1 MIEVLKV
8 LGSLF
13 LAVTV
18 HEGGHAG
25 AVALSGGR
33 VTSFKPYPSNGFFG
47 YTEYVGLSENAQ
59 KVIDISG
66 VSASMLS
73 TVPIRALEEKYPK
86 ETFFKYWDFWA
97 TADLPIH
104 SLMALVSDKSDLAKF
119 SDRTGVPIVALV
131 GLSFLWATQKTNKNV
146 LFTGTKVFFVKEF

>member
-1 MIEVLKV
+1 MLELLKV

-33 VTSFKPYPSNGFFG
+33 VTSFKPYPANGFFG
-47 YTEYVGLSENAQ
+47 YTEYVNLPDNSRSFF
-59 KVIDISG
+59 DLSG
-66 VSASMLS
+66 VSASMIS
-73 TVPIRALEEKYPK
+73 TVPIRALEKKYP
-86 ETFFKYWDFWA
+86 EESFFKYWDFWA
-97 TADLPIH
+97 TADLPLH
-104 SLMALVSDKSDLAKF
+104 SLMALVNDKSDLAKF
-119 SDRTGVPIVALV
+119 SERTGVPIVAMV

>member
-1 MIEVLKV
+1 VIEVIKV
-8 LGSLF
+8 IASLF

-33 VTSFKPYPSNGFFG
+33 VTSFKPYPTNGFFG
-47 YTEYVGLSENAQ
+47 YTEYSGLPQNAQ
-59 KVIDISG
+59 KIFYLSG

-73 TVPIRALEEKYPK
+73 TIPIRELEKKYPD
-86 ETFFKYWDFWA
+86 ETFFRYWDFWA
-97 TADLPIH
+97 TVDLPLH
-104 SLMALVSDKSDLAKF
+104 SLLALVNDKSDLAKF
-119 SDRTGVPIVALV
+119 SDKTGVPVVALV

-146 LFTGTKVFFVKEF
+146 LFTGTKIFFVKEF